1 MNRITI
7 SLLVA
12 LVVICSQMACVPPS
26 NEIKTAITFDLSDA
40 TFQKIRDF
48 QDRQQIDS
56 LYAFFRHDDPTYRY
70 FAALA
75 FGSIKSAATIDSLA
89 VLLQDPVDK
98 VRAAA
103 AFSIGQIGDESGQAY
118 LVNAFERTDTAGL
131 FRQTNKEVLEAVGR
145 CGDEEMLQAMSTITT
160 YNTRDTAL
168 LEGQVLGIYRYAL
181 RGMVAREGT
190 EKMLSYIAARKYP
203 ASVRLV
209 AANYLSR
216 AKNITLDSL
225 QGDIIADAFVSEPVA
240 NIRMALAL
248 ALSKVKTATSLN
260 QLLQQFSK
268 EQDYRVKCN
277 ILSSLSAFDYE
288 QVEPLAL
295 EALKAPE
302 MPVALRAVNFFVENG
317 QSGQATTYWK
327 LAKDTIPWQA
337 QIGMYQAA
345 NRHLPAYFVDYRD
358 AINAELR
365 QRLRSADSPFEKK
378 AIIQALAE
386 FPWNYK
392 YLYEQGFR
400 AESPIIRTA
409 TVEALATIS
418 ERSDF
423 RGYFGRGYRT
433 VRKDLLGYFN
443 EAMQTG
449 DPALIATAAIALR
462 NDRLGFNR
470 YIDSLT
476 VYESALEQ
484 LELPKELEAYNELN
498 HTIAYFKG
506 EEVPAPLMPEY
517 SHPIDWSMLN
527 RVATGQR
534 LIINTNRGDIEL
546 APLAE
551 DAPGTV
557 ANFVALVRQGFYQ
570 DKYFHRVVPNFVIQG
585 GCSRGDGYGNLNY
598 TIRSEFSLLHYDQE
612 GYVGMASIG
621 NHTEGTQF
629 FITHSP
635 SLHLD
640 GNYTIFAKVVE
651 GMDIVHKIQ
660 AGDRI
665 NTITIQ

>member
-1 MNRITI
+1 MNRIII

-12 LVVICSQMACVPPS
+12 IAVICSQMACLPPS
-26 NEIKTAITFDLSDA
+26 NEIKTDITFEFSDA
-40 TFQKIRDF
+40 TFKKIREF

-56 LYAFFRHDDPTYRY
+56 LYPFFRDDDPTYRY

-75 FGSIKSAATIDSLA
+75 FGSIKSAQTIDSLA
-89 VLLQDPVDK
+89 LLLQDPVDK

-103 AFSIGQIGDESGQAY
+103 AFAIGQIGDEAGEPI
-118 LVNAFERTDTAGL
+118 LINAFDTAGVL
-131 FRQTNKEVLEAVGR
+131 LQTNKAVLEAVGK
-145 CGDEEMLQAMSTITT
+145 CGGEDMLKALSTITT
-160 YNTRDTAL
+160 YNAKDTAL
-168 LEGQVLGIYRYAL
+168 LEGQVLGLYRYAL
-181 RGMVAREGT
+181 RDKVVTEGT
-190 EKMLSYIAARKYP
+190 EKMLTYVADQAYP
-203 ASVRLV
+203 SSVRLV

-216 AKNITLDSL
+216 AKTIKLDSL
-225 QGDIIADAFVSEPVA
+225 QGDIIADAFAAEPDA
-240 NIRMALAL
+240 NIRMALAI
-248 ALSKVKTATSLN
+248 ALRKVTTATTLN

-277 ILSSLSAFDYE
+277 IISSLSAFDYE

-302 MPVALRAVNFFVENG
+302 MPVALRAAEFFVENG
-317 QSGQATTYWK
+317 QSGQATTYWAT
-327 LAKDTIPWQA
+327 AKDTIPWQI
-337 QIGMYQAA
+337 QIAMYQAA

-365 QRLRSADSPFEKK
+365 QRLRSANSPFEKI

-392 YLYEQGFR
+392 YLYGEGFN

-418 ERSDF
+418 GRDDF

-433 VRKDLLGYFN
+433 VRSDLLGYFN
-443 EAMQTG
+443 ETMLTG
-449 DPALIATAAIALR
+449 DPALITTAAIALR
-462 NDRLGFNR
+462 NDRLGYNR

-476 VYESALEQ
+476 VYENALEQ

-498 HTIAYFKG
+498 HTIAHLKG
-506 EEVPAPLMPEY
+506 KKQPEPMKPEY
-517 SHPIDWSMLN
+517 SHPIDWSMVN
-527 RVATGQR
+527 RITGGQR
-534 LIINTNRGDIEL
+534 AIINTNRGDIEFAFL
-546 APLAE
+546 PE

-570 DKYFHRVVPNFVIQG
+570 DKYFHRVVPNFVAQG

-598 TIRSEFSLLHYDQE
+598 TIRSEFSLLHYDKE

-651 GMDIVHKIQ
+651 GMDIVHKLQ

-665 NTITIQ
+665 NTITIK